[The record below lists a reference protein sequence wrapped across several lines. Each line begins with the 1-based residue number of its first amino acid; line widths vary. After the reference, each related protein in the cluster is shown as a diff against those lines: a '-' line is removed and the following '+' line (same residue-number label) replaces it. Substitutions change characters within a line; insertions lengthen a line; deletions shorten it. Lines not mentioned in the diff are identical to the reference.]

1 MLANELYNRLDED
14 FDIKNIRDD
23 WSFMDFNSYIAPTFK
38 SKYMGLILDNSHN
51 IEKVYTATFPDKE
64 IIEKIL
70 NTNEFDV
77 LLFSHHAM
85 GYRGNMEGFPFYNIP
100 IEYLKE
106 MKKRRISFYMLH
118 APLDRNGEY
127 STSVNLAK
135 ALNLEVVDEFC
146 QYDNIKVGVICK
158 TSFKSVLDFSDYVKK
173 VIGHDIKLRNYGELD
188 IRKGKVA
195 IAAGGGSYPFVATE
209 LADLGINVYL
219 TGFTKPLQ
227 YFELTM
233 EFHKIAKDNQINVI
247 GATHYSTEKYACI
260 SMVDYFKKLGV
271 CAEFLEGK
279 YFLEDL

>member
-1 MLANELYNRLDED
+1 
-14 FDIKNIRDD
+14 
-23 WSFMDFNSYIAPTFK
+23 
-38 SKYMGLILDNSHN
+38 
-51 IEKVYTATFPDKE
+51 VYTATFPDKE
-64 IIEKIL
+64 IIERIL
-70 NTNEFDV
+70 DTNAFDL

-85 GYRGNMEGFPFYNIP
+85 GYRGNAEGFPFYNISLA
-100 IEYLKE
+100 YLEE

-127 STSVNLAK
+127 STSVSLAK

-158 TSFKSVLDFSDYVKK
+158 TSFKSVLDFSDHVGK
-173 VIGHDIKLRNYGELD
+173 VIGHDIKLRNYGEPD
-188 IRKGKVA
+188 IRNGKIA

-227 YFELTM
+227 YFEPTM

-260 SMVDYFKKLGV
+260 SMVDYFEKLGI
-271 CAEFLEGK
+271 CAAFLEGK

>member
-23 WSFMDFNSYIAPTFK
+23 WSFMDFNSYIVPTFK
-38 SKYMGLILDNSHN
+38 SKYIGLILDNSHN

-64 IIEKIL
+64 IIERIL
-70 NTNEFDV
+70 DINAFDV

-85 GYRGNMEGFPFYNIP
+85 GYRGNAEGFPFYNIP
-100 IEYLKE
+100 LAYLEE

-127 STSVNLAK
+127 STSVSLAK

-158 TSFKSVLDFSDYVKK
+158 TSFKSVLDFSDHVGK
-173 VIGHDIKLRNYGELD
+173 VIGHDIKLRNYGESD
-188 IRKGKVA
+188 IRNGKIA

-227 YFELTM
+227 YFEPTM

-260 SMVDYFKKLGV
+260 SMVDYFKKLGI
-271 CAEFLEGK
+271 CAAFLEGK

>member
-1 MLANELYNRLDED
+1 
-14 FDIKNIRDD
+14 
-23 WSFMDFNSYIAPTFK
+23 MDFNSYIVPTFK

-64 IIEKIL
+64 IIERIL
-70 NTNEFDV
+70 DTNVFDL

-85 GYRGNMEGFPFYNIP
+85 GYRGNAEGFPFYNIP
-100 IEYLKE
+100 LAYLEE

-127 STSVNLAK
+127 STSVSLAK

-158 TSFKSVLDFSDYVKK
+158 TSFKSVLDFSDHVGK
-173 VIGHDIKLRNYGELD
+173 VIGHDIKLRNYGESD
-188 IRKGKVA
+188 IRNGKIA

-227 YFELTM
+227 YFEPTM
-233 EFHKIAKDNQINVI
+233 EFHKIVKDNQINVI

-260 SMVDYFKKLGV
+260 SMVDYFEKLGI
-271 CAEFLEGK
+271 CAAFLEGK